1 MPKPAAFASRH
12 SGLARMIRDPLF
24 AFAVAGIALFGVYTL
39 VPSRGAEPVRL
50 TAATRAALI
59 ADFEAL
65 TGRPAGA
72 EDVTRVE
79 RDYVTDELLFR
90 DAVEAGLHLTDG
102 EIRRQLVEK
111 MRLRVTGLLPDPT
124 DEQLV
129 NHYAENLDRYR
140 SEPAVS
146 FEHVY
151 FRRLPPDS
159 ANVFAR
165 LRRGDVIA
173 GEPFPQGRTFPR
185 YGRSIVRG
193 MFRQP
198 FVDALWAAPL
208 GEWSGPLESPHGW
221 HYVRPTERLP
231 EALLAFDEVRSQ
243 VENDYLVAQI
253 QQAVE
258 RRVAE
263 LEQRNEVIIER

>member
-1 MPKPAAFASRH
+1 M
-12 SGLARMIRDPLF
+12 LARMIRDPLF
-24 AFAVAGIALFGVYTL
+24 AFAVAGIALFAVYAVL
-39 VPSRGAEPVRL
+39 QSRSAEPVRL
-50 TAATRAALI
+50 TAATRGALI

-72 EDVTRVE
+72 DDIARIE
-79 RDYVTDELLFR
+79 REYVADELLFR
-90 DAVEAGLHLTDG
+90 DAIDTDLHLTDG
-102 EIRRQLVEK
+102 EVRRQLVEK
-111 MRLRVTGLLPDPT
+111 MRLRITGLLPDPT

-151 FRRLPPDS
+151 FSSLPPDS
-159 ANVFAR
+159 ASVLAR
-165 LRRGDVIA
+165 LRAGEVIA
-173 GEPFPQGRTFPR
+173 GEPFAQGRSFPR
-185 YGRSIVRG
+185 YGRSILRG
-193 MFRQP
+193 MFGQS
-198 FVDALWAAPL
+198 FVDALWSAPL
-208 GEWSGPLESPHGW
+208 GEWSGPLESPQGW
-221 HYVRPTERLP
+221 HYLRATERLP

-263 LEQRNEVIIER
+263 LEQRHEVIIER